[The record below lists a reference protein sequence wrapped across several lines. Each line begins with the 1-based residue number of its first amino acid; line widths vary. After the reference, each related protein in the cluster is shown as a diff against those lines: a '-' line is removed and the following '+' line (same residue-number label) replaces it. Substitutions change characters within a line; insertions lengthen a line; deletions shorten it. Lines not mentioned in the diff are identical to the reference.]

1 MYFPNRSDP
10 TKLELSCDDK
20 SGKQGWDCK
29 KKKDENDRIY
39 KGVVQKNYTTRL
51 KFNGS
56 NEKWM
61 HLDFQIFINLIQ

>member
-1 MYFPNRSDP
+1 MINLANKVG
-10 TKLELSCDDK
+10 TA
-20 SGKQGWDCK
+20 K

-39 KGVVQKNYTTRL
+39 NGVVQKNYTTRL
-51 KFNGS
+51 KLNGS